1 MHINICI
8 TGWGCY
14 LFFNFWLCIA
24 TNIMKIELYPT
35 QYMFFIAKTNIFLK
49 NIEKNT
55 KKSLQIGKIMIYYKQ
70 EIREGFE
77 ISFLFHYNSPPKTKR
92 CDEKNSQLLIVF
104 AFIKKLFVCAN
115 KRM

>member
-49 NIEKNT
+49 N
-55 KKSLQIGKIMIYYKQ
+55 MILFYYK
-70 EIREGFE
+70 
-77 ISFLFHYNSPPKTKR
+77 LLPPM
-92 CDEKNSQLLIVF
+92 
-104 AFIKKLFVCAN
+104 KLRSRDVAGTSLSETGV
-115 KRM
+115 K